1 MGEKSAKDEEFEEVE
16 DERDPNVDMLYYMGN
31 VKMQKRDLDLN
42 IDRDQ
47 GAIAYLFEDE
57 GMDGSFRIPID
68 FQDELAKSKF
78 SNRLSSR
85 WGEEE
90 TQLRTAVYVS
100 FMREE

>member
-1 MGEKSAKDEEFEEVE
+1 
-16 DERDPNVDMLYYMGN
+16 
-31 VKMQKRDLDLN
+31 
-42 IDRDQ
+42 
-47 GAIAYLFEDE
+47 LFEDE

-90 TQLRTAVYVS
+90 T
-100 FMREE
+100 